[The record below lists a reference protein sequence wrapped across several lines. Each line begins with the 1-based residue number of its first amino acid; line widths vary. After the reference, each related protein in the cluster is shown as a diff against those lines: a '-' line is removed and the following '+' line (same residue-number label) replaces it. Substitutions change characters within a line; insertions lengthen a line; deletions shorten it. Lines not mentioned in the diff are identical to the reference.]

1 MSLFFCIYIT
11 AATRQMN
18 AVLFSTVITFIM
30 PSNTCMKGREGNK
43 RAVGRDGGQKEGREK
58 GREDGSQERSQD
70 EEGREGDVMTSSRR
84 DAVIKRSHET

>member
-1 MSLFFCIYIT
+1 
-11 AATRQMN
+11 MN

-30 PSNTCMKGREGNK
+30 PSNTCMKGREGNT

-70 EEGREGDVMTSSRR
+70 EEGREGDVMTSSRLREGDVMTSSRR
-84 DAVIKRSHET
+84 DDVIKT